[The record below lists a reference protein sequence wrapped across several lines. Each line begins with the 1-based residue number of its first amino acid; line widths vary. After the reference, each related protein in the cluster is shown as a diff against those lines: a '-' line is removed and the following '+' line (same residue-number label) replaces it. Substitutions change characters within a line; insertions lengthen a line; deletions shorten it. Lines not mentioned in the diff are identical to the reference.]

1 MKSGFVVLELV
12 FGSGEQDTYKQE
24 KSEKMAKYSFWLV
37 LAVCHQVIIGQ
48 SDITFN
54 NERFGCNC
62 KLLTECDPINEL
74 VKAQKFNELRSNHQS
89 CGFDRKIPKYW

>member
-1 MKSGFVVLELV
+1 MNRKE
-12 FGSGEQDTYKQE
+12 
-24 KSEKMAKYSFWLV
+24 SEKMAKYQMFWLV
-37 LAVCHQVIIGQ
+37 LAVCYQVIIGQ
-48 SDITFN
+48 SQIEFN

>member
-1 MKSGFVVLELV
+1 
-12 FGSGEQDTYKQE
+12 
-24 KSEKMAKYSFWLV
+24 MAKYQMFWLV
-37 LAVCHQVIIGQ
+37 LTVCHQVIFGQ
-48 SDITFN
+48 SQIEFN